1 MTRGRVQELR
11 DILEAISD
19 LEATEDRAPNTILP
33 AASRTRA
40 RRVHNHPRDAATIW
54 EAIVAGAWSLV
65 EHFDNDGHRCFLA
78 RRNPHPVPALSE
90 RELQIVLR
98 ASLGHSNKHIAYEL
112 GLCSSTVAAQLTSAA
127 RRLGVASRE
136 VLLHA
141 FAVLGSDGAERI
153 ALGAAATP
161 PIERR
166 AGDPTI
172 RVARFDH
179 DGHDYA
185 VIRIAIAPSLPPS
198 LTAAEAE
205 VAALVVEGLSNAA
218 IAKRRNTSV
227 RTVANQLRSVYSKL
241 SVGSRRQ
248 LCSRYSVQAVQ
259 AVQAVPAVHAVHAV
273 PTVQAVPATAS
284 SPGPLSGY
292 AGPALP
298 SVQAAIQSDL
308 APRGIM
314 NAHPGHSL
322 APFGAIRDV
331 KYSESLLQAALAV
344 CGPLMK

>member
-1 MTRGRVQELR
+1 MVDHEAIVGNAALVTRGRVQELR
-11 DILEAISD
+11 DILEAMSD
-19 LEATEDRAPNTILP
+19 LESEERAPHSAMA

-40 RRVHNHPRDAATIW
+40 RRVHNHPRDASEIW

-65 EHFDNDGHRCFLA
+65 EHFDADGHRCFLA
-78 RRNPHPVPALSE
+78 RRNSHAAPALSE
-90 RELQIVLR
+90 RELQIALR

-141 FAVLGSDGAERI
+141 FAVLGRDSVE
-153 ALGAAATP
+153 
-161 PIERR
+161 R
-166 AGDPTI
+166 AGLAAHLIADRRSDLAI

-179 DGHDYA
+179 DGFDYA
-185 VIRIAIAPSLPPS
+185 VIRIAIAPSLPAS
-198 LTAAEAE
+198 LTTAEAE

-241 SVGSRRQ
+241 SIGSRRQ
-248 LCSRYSVQAVQ
+248 LCSRYSSHGHVAMPTT
-259 AVQAVPAVHAVHAV
+259 AIHAAPAV
-273 PTVQAVPATAS
+273 TAE
-284 SPGPLSGY
+284 
-292 AGPALP
+292 
-298 SVQAAIQSDL
+298 SDL
-308 APRGIM
+308 VAM
-314 NAHPGHSL
+314 
-322 APFGAIRDV
+322 RDV